1 MSSKEQIRNTYLQK
15 ELTQEVLLDYIVDLK
30 YEIEG
35 LKNKKTTLPKKSNT
49 QNETPSKTPV
59 MNFHEY
65 KHKYLFSGVKNYL
78 QYALENDLS
87 CAIKKLFEEN
97 IFENIPIYCTNSR
110 ATSFYIFD
118 DLKWEKMDIQSLNN
132 FISDIIQE
140 FVIVFNTD
148 WIQINQHKIV
158 EGGGY
163 EQYMDYFAII
173 VGKNE
178 NHQEKIIS
186 QVRPYLTKLY
196 KL

>member
-35 LKNKKTTLPKKSNT
+35 LKNKKTTLSKKSNT

-65 KHKYLFSGVKNYL
+65 KHKHLFSNVKNYL
-78 QYALENDLS
+78 QHAFENDLS

-97 IFENIPIYCTNSR
+97 LFENMPIYCTNSR

-118 DLKWEKMDIQSLNN
+118 DLKWEKMDIQNLNS

-148 WIQINQHKIV
+148 WIQINQHKLM
-158 EGGGY
+158 EGEGY
-163 EQYMDYFAII
+163 EQYMNYFAII

-178 NHQEKIIS
+178 SHQEKIIS
-186 QVRPYLTKLY
+186 QVRPYLIKLY

>member
-1 MSSKEQIRNTYLQK
+1 
-15 ELTQEVLLDYIVDLK
+15 YIVDLK

-35 LKNKKTTLPKKSNT
+35 LKNKKTTLSKKSNT

-65 KHKYLFSGVKNYL
+65 KHKHLFSNVKNYL
-78 QYALENDLS
+78 QHAFENDLS

-97 IFENIPIYCTNSR
+97 LFENMPIYCTNSR

-118 DLKWEKMDIQSLNN
+118 DLKWEKMDIQNLNS

-148 WIQINQHKIV
+148 WIQINQHKLM
-158 EGGGY
+158 EGEGY
-163 EQYMDYFAII
+163 EQYMNYFAII

-178 NHQEKIIS
+178 SHQEKIIS
-186 QVRPYLTKLY
+186 QVRPYLIKLY